1 MERHLIKLQ
10 FEGKEEKYMIL
21 RKIYKSFVIVISI
34 IVLSILGISLYMNNT
49 LPDSFYI
56 IEGQELSINSKLK
69 IKASKKTQD
78 MPIDVYSSVGNS
90 YPLNLSTLGGI
101 KVKDIQVQVVQREL
115 VVPGGTPFGIKMF
128 TKGVMVVGMSD
139 FYSQSNMINPSKES
153 GIKVGDII
161 ISINQKEINSNDD
174 MLQAVSENIDKNL
187 NVVYSRKGVVNTTTI
202 IPQINDMDQK
212 YKIGMWV
219 RDSSAGIGTMTFFDP
234 QTKLFA
240 GLGHAVC
247 DVDTGQIMP
256 LQSGEIVPVNI
267 TGYVK
272 GESGYPGELKGKFT
286 TDVPMGNLYMNNQ
299 MGVYGTIIG
308 SPNNKQAIPLALK
321 HEIKE
326 GNAKILTT
334 LEGNTPEYYDIFIE
348 KINYSDASP
357 TKNMV
362 IKITD
367 PRLLSK
373 TGGIV
378 QGMSGSPIIQN
389 DMLIGAVTHVFVNDP
404 TKGYAIFSE
413 NMYKNFSYMPSN
425 GK

>member
-1 MERHLIKLQ
+1 MVLK
-10 FEGKEEKYMIL
+10 
-21 RKIYKSFVIVISI
+21 KIYKIFVMIVSI
-34 IVLSILGISLYMNNT
+34 IVISILGISLYMNNT

-69 IKASKKTQD
+69 IKASKEIQD

-90 YPLNLSTLGGI
+90 YPLNLSILGGV

-115 VVPGGTPFGIKMF
+115 IVPGGTPFGIKMF

-139 FYSQSNMINPSKES
+139 FYHQNNMINPSKEA

-161 ISINQKEINSNDD
+161 ISINGKEINSNDD
-174 MLQAVSENIDKNL
+174 MLTTVNESVDQTLNI
-187 NVVYSRKGVVNTTTI
+187 VYSRKGVVNTTKVTA
-202 IPQINDMDQK
+202 QLNDMDQK

-299 MGVYGTIIG
+299 MGVYGTIT
-308 SPNNKQAIPLALK
+308 SAPNNKQAIPLALK

-326 GNAKILTT
+326 GAAKILTT
-334 LEGNTPEYYDIFIE
+334 LDGSTPEYYDIIIE

-362 IKITD
+362 IKIID
-367 PRLLSK
+367 PRLLEK

-389 DMLIGAVTHVFVNDP
+389 DMLVGAVTHVFVNDP

-413 NMYKNFSYMPSN
+413 NMYKNFSYMPNNSN
-425 GK
+425 IN